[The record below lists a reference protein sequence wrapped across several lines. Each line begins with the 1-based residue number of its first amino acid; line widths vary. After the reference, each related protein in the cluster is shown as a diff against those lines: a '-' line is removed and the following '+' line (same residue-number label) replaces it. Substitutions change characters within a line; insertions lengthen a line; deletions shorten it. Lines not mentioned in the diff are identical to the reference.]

1 MIGLEG
7 LQAVCLLASQGGGG
21 SRSLGGS
28 AAAVPVVAIGGISAA
43 NAGDTVR
50 AGAAGVAVVSAVFA
64 AVDGEAAAREI
75 RGIVDAVL
83 R

>member
-7 LQAVCLLASQGGGG
+7 LQAVCRLASQGGKG
-21 SRSLGGS
+21 SRSWGGS
-28 AAAVPVVAIGGISAA
+28 AVPVVAIGGISAA

-75 RGIVDAVL
+75 RGIVDGVL

>member
-7 LQAVCLLASQGGGG
+7 LQAVCRFASQGGGG
-21 SRSLGGS
+21 GNNWDGS
-28 AAAVPVVAIGGISAA
+28 AAVPVVAIGGILAA

-64 AVDGEAAAREI
+64 AMDGEAAAREI
-75 RGIVDAVL
+75 RGIVDAAL
-83 R
+83 Q